1 MRLTLTRAS
10 LRCQPNRGAAISNSK
25 RALGSF
31 YTQGNPFVF
40 KPFATWFAQLDKEQ
54 TLLEPF
60 SGSGQIAELLSSAG
74 YQSNF
79 KFFDIDPT
87 LQSSNSG
94 AQYSSAPIEIH
105 QQDTIANFPTGFQAT
120 ITNPPYLS
128 FHFAKRKGLNPTKE
142 YFEGFDSLY
151 QTAISKALANC
162 DFVAMIIP
170 ESFVTSGLFTERL
183 QSVISLPFAMF
194 SDTDMP
200 TCLALWGPKNT
211 DDFELWRGSE
221 LLGDASELTALPK
234 ATECKSRIVFNSIE
248 GNVGLRAIDNSFE
261 PSLAFCHPHEI
272 PIEKVKNSARLLTRI
287 SVAEISEPNALI
299 EIANRNVSTWREAT
313 QDVCL
318 TAFKGLRKDGRFR
331 RRLDYANARALLSQA
346 ICELEQHQH

>member
-1 MRLTLTRAS
+1 L
-10 LRCQPNRGAAISNSK
+10 
-25 RALGSF
+25 
-31 YTQGNPFVF
+31 
-40 KPFATWFAQLDKEQ
+40 
-54 TLLEPF
+54 
-60 SGSGQIAELLSSAG
+60 
-74 YQSNF
+74 
-79 KFFDIDPT
+79 
-87 LQSSNSG
+87 
-94 AQYSSAPIEIH
+94 
-105 QQDTIANFPTGFQAT
+105 QDTIANFPSGFQAT

-183 QSVISLPFAMF
+183 QSVISLPFVMF
-194 SDTDMP
+194 NDTDMP
-200 TCLALWGPKNT
+200 TCLALWGPKNR
-211 DDFELWRGSE
+211 DDFELWRGPE
-221 LLGDASELTALPK
+221 LLGSASNLTALPK
-234 ATECKSRIVFNSIE
+234 ATECKSRILFNSLE
-248 GNVGLRAIDNSFE
+248 GNIGLRAIDNSFE
-261 PSLAFCHPHEI
+261 PSIAFCDPLEI
-272 PIEKVKNSARLLTRI
+272 PSEKVKNSARLLTRI
-287 SVAEISEPNALI
+287 SVSEITESNALI
-299 EIANRNVSTWREAT
+299 AIANRNITNWREST